1 MLLNYV
7 DRLQLK
13 NERVVMTDSDKKR
26 KILEAVKAKLD
37 DPKVPNDVNGKL
49 IVELKEGGV
58 MDKKIEAKL

>member
-1 MLLNYV
+1 
-7 DRLQLK
+7 
-13 NERVVMTDSDKKR
+13 MTDSEKKR

-49 IVELKEGGV
+49 IIELKEGGV